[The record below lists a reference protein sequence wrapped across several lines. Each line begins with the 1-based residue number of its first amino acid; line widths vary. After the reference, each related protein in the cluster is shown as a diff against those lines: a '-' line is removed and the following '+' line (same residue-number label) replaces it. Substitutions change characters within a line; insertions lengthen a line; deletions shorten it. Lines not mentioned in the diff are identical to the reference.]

1 MRFYFEVSSKV
12 RSGKNSVKVRI
23 RSGIQT
29 PDTNTGYKA
38 GYKIFPDGIT
48 LHDLRSNY

>member
-12 RSGKNSVKVRI
+12 RSGKDSVKVRI

-29 PDTNTGYKA
+29 PDTKRDTKYFQMG
-38 GYKIFPDGIT
+38 
-48 LHDLRSNY
+48 